1 MGDEDGKVA
10 DQPDAELVALVAQR
24 LPVVVEEE
32 LLESLLVDLGAQ
44 DAAGT
49 IERSPIARAELRL
62 PFRPRAIAPGPL
74 DRRVESEVFQ
84 PACVGGAKGFELRM
98 IARPSAVRGESVAQV
113 RHPPGARRR
122 VVDAPA
128 AEARGVRQGSTGQK
142 AFLGQPFE
150 ADEQRVS
157 RERGVRAVRRVAV
170 PERPDRQHLPPAL
183 PDAVQQARE
192 GVRLRSQITAP
203 VRTGERRQMEQDTA
217 CPLAEIEGHP
227 CPTVEPGT
235 DCQERQAAVCTANPV
250 TWGPPCLPG

>member
-1 MGDEDGKVA
+1 
-10 DQPDAELVALVAQR
+10 
-24 LPVVVEEE
+24 
-32 LLESLLVDLGAQ
+32 
-44 DAAGT
+44 
-49 IERSPIARAELRL
+49 
-62 PFRPRAIAPGPL
+62 
-74 DRRVESEVFQ
+74 
-84 PACVGGAKGFELRM
+84 
-98 IARPSAVRGESVAQV
+98 AVRGESVAQV

-183 PDAVQQARE
+183 PYAVQQARE

-227 CPTVEPGT
+227 CPYRGTRKRLPGT
-235 DCQERQAAVCTANPV
+235 TGGCLYRESGHLGAPLPAGMRFATADVTFPVPHVLRMGRQGAVQTSKECNGYWYREV
-250 TWGPPCLPG
+250 VQ